1 MCESDRAEI
10 ALDVLAYLSKNAE
23 AGDTLE
29 GIVEWWLLDR
39 RIRHGSAEVKRAIDE
54 LAAKQ
59 LIREYNSRDTRAHYR
74 INRRKEKEIEA
85 LVENRDR

>member
-1 MCESDRAEI
+1 MCLSDRAEI
-10 ALDVLAYLSKNAE
+10 ARDVLAYLNDNSDA
-23 AGDTLE
+23 ADTFE

-39 RIRHGSAEVKRAIDE
+39 RIRHGSAEVKGALDE

-59 LIREYNSRDTRAHYR
+59 LISEYKTRDKKVHYR

-85 LVENRDR
+85 LVERKD

>member
-10 ALDVLAYLSKNAE
+10 ALDVLSYLTKNSE

-39 RIRHGSAEVKRAIDE
+39 RIRHGSAEVKEAIEE
-54 LAAKQ
+54 LAAKD
-59 LIREYNSRDTRAHYR
+59 LIRAHKRRDTKVHYR
-74 INRRKEKEIEA
+74 INRRKEKEIRA
-85 LVENRDR
+85 LSERKE

>member
-10 ALDVLAYLSKNAE
+10 ALDVLSYLTKNAE
-23 AGDTLE
+23 AGDTFE

-39 RIRHGSAEVKRAIDE
+39 RIRHGSAEVKEAIDE

-59 LIREYNSRDTRAHYR
+59 LIREHKRRDTRVHYR
-74 INRRKEKEIEA
+74 INRRKEKEIRA
-85 LVENRDR
+85 LVERKD

>member
-1 MCESDRAEI
+1 MYESDRSEI
-10 ALDVLAYLSKNAE
+10 ALDVLAYLTKNAE

-39 RIRHGSAEVKRAIDE
+39 RIRYGSAAVRGAIDE

-59 LIREYNSRDTRAHYR
+59 LIREYKTRDQRVHYR
-74 INRRKEKEIEA
+74 INRRKEKEIKA
-85 LVENRDR
+85 LVEPKD